1 VDATTTV
8 SKLAGSKAKLVEE
21 LSEEQMSN
29 LGLESGQVIRAD
41 KAAN

>member
-1 VDATTTV
+1 VDTTITV

-21 LSEEQMSN
+21 LSEERINN
-29 LGLESGQVIRAD
+29 LGLKSGQVIRAD